1 MAVVERVAVTVFTTV
16 TRSVVDGHGHRHP
29 GPPREVREALLSI
42 TDGDG
47 ATGHCLTG
55 PDTVRETVVGG
66 YLGPALL
73 GQDATDRERLWHRVA
88 RRQRGAQG
96 NLSDRALSAA
106 DQALWD
112 LMGRKLGLPVWKLLG
127 GARDRIPAY
136 ASTMCGDDIPGGLAT
151 PDDYAAFA
159 KELVSRGY
167 RGIKL
172 HTWMPPQRYGVAR
185 DIEACTAVREAVG
198 PDVALMLD
206 SNHWYSRSEALALG
220 RALDELRFAW
230 YEEPME
236 EASVQSYRWLADQ
249 LETPILGP
257 ETSWGK
263 HMARAEWVA
272 AGACDIL
279 RVGVVGSGGIVPALK
294 AVHLAESFGM
304 DCEIHGNGSGALA
317 VIGATL
323 CGRWY
328 ERGLL
333 HPHSD
338 YDSPPPHLR
347 SIVDPLVDG
356 EVRLPAAPGLGD
368 DLDHEYIAA
377 HAVASWESAPQ

>member
-1 MAVVERVAVTVFTTV
+1 MALVERVSVTAFSTL

-29 GPPREVREALLSI
+29 GPPRSVREAVLAV
-42 TDGDG
+42 TDADG
-47 ATGHCLTG
+47 VSGYCLTS
-55 PDTVRETVVGG
+55 PDTVRESVLSGFI
-66 YLGPALL
+66 GPALVGEEAL
-73 GQDATDRERLWHRVA
+73 DRERLWHRLA

-96 NLSDRALSAA
+96 NLSDRALSAV

-112 LMGRKLGLPVWKLLG
+112 LLGRRLGLPVWRLLG
-127 GARDRIPAY
+127 GARPRVPAY

-151 PDDYAAFA
+151 PADYAAFA
-159 KELVSRGY
+159 KDLVGRGY
-167 RGIKL
+167 TGIKL
-172 HTWMPPQRYGVAR
+172 HTWMAPLPYGVDR
-185 DIEACTAVREAVG
+185 DIKACTAVREAVG

-206 SNHWYSRSEALALG
+206 SNHWYSRSEALRLG
-220 RALDELRFAW
+220 RVLDELDFAW

-236 EASVQSYRWLADQ
+236 EASVQSYRWLAAQ
-249 LETPILGP
+249 LRTPILGP

-263 HMARAEWVA
+263 HMARAEWVTA
-272 AGACDIL
+272 DACDIL
-279 RVGVVGSGGIVPALK
+279 RVGVVGSGGIIPALK
-294 AVHLAESFGM
+294 AVHVAEAYGM

-356 EVRLPAAPGLGD
+356 MVEMPDRPGLGD
-368 DLDHEYIAA
+368 DLDLEYIGA
-377 HAVASWESAPQ
+377 HAVGAWESR